1 MGGSL
6 HDDLLNDI
14 VAELVLDHAA
24 DIALALFTFSQKLL
38 EENLTLVR
46 GNVLVARLH
55 HVRRVFVSGQLQ

>member
-1 MGGSL
+1 MVHL
-6 HDDLLNDI
+6 VVLCKLNEN
-14 VAELVLDHAA
+14 V
-24 DIALALFTFSQKLL
+24 SQKLL